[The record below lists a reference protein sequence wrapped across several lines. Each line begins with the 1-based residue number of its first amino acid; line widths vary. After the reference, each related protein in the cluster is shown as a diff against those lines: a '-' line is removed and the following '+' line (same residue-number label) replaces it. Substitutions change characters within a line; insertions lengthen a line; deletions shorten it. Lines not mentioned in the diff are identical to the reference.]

1 MPRTSESQFTS
12 AFDQLQKQARE
23 LLAELRNEI
32 RSREIDLERLK
43 KEESKLIALAG
54 QRGNNGAPAGSS
66 GTHRGGR
73 INWNSILEQ
82 MPKQFKASDVRGIR
96 SLKDKRSSEIFAA
109 ITRWIEAG
117 AVKRR
122 DRGLYERA
130 N

>member
-43 KEESKLIALAG
+43 KEESKLLALAG
-54 QRGNNGAPAGSS
+54 QRGNNGAPAGSN
-66 GTHRGGR
+66 GIHRGGR

-117 AVKRR
+117 AVKRK

-130 N
+130 K